1 MAALKP
7 RTPDELRSVKGV
19 GDRKLDRYG
28 PAFLRVIAG
37 ESPSPPPSGS
47 LLVLDLSDQTGRMIQ
62 PLPEKSFLAKRRFSP
77 CALSAEFHS
86 ENS

>member
-19 GDRKLDRYG
+19 GERKLERYG

-37 ESPSPPPSGS
+37 EPP
-47 LLVLDLSDQTGRMIQ
+47 
-62 PLPEKSFLAKRRFSP
+62 E
-77 CALSAEFHS
+77 SAV
-86 ENS
+86 